1 VRTSLWSASQRFCT
15 GDPKDRESG
24 PGRNQAFV
32 QLCACPFP
40 AFGRSLDPSSCW
52 LLPALLSHRDKA
64 PWKGRQI
71 LGIEGNKDCVAL
83 EPERRRSVPLCAPP
97 HNRGKP
103 RQFTYIATRYPVS
116 GPKSRRIF
124 TFRWSE
130 AEPQTARMR
139 PSTETAADAS
149 RLMSVPKKRSAAP
162 LELFPMVLVSGVPVT
177 PELQLRLPPG
187 CL

>member
-1 VRTSLWSASQRFCT
+1 LVRQSEILHRRSQRSRKRARPQPSLRPTLCLSF
-15 GDPKDRESG
+15 PSFSEISG
-24 PGRNQAFV
+24 SF
-32 QLCACPFP
+32 QLLATAGASVPQ
-40 AFGRSLDPSSCW
+40 GQG
-52 LLPALLSHRDKA
+52 ALERA
-64 PWKGRQI
+64 PDFR
-71 LGIEGNKDCVAL
+71 IEGNKDCVAL